1 MRTGILTVKAGLPSS
16 SIPSSTSPYIPSKY
30 HLTTA
35 QSTLIATPC
44 FWMIVLVERPV
55 KSCKSAGERR
65 V

>member
-1 MRTGILTVKAGLPSS
+1 MRTKVLTVKAAFSS
-16 SIPSSTSPYIPSKY
+16 STTPSSTSPYIPSRY